1 MLNFTLMLCL
11 LQACADKLK
20 REIELY
26 GCPPDFPD
34 EEEEEEEINVKIE
47 DVIIKDKAKGKKVW
61 WLIVFILVEISN
73 LHLFNL
79 YLYSQYLTHKKCSVI
94 LKK

>member
-1 MLNFTLMLCL
+1 MLYL

-34 EEEEEEEINVKIE
+34 EEEEEEEIPVKTE
-47 DVIIKDKAKGKKVW
+47 EVIIKDKAKGKKVW
-61 WLIVFILVEISN
+61 WLIFILVKILYIYMS
-73 LHLFNL
+73 NL
-79 YLYSQYLTHKKCSVI
+79 YLSSQYLARKKYSNF
-94 LKK
+94 KK

>member
-1 MLNFTLMLCL
+1 M
-11 LQACADKLK
+11 K

-34 EEEEEEEINVKIE
+34 EEEEEEEINVKTE

-61 WLIVFILVEISN
+61 WLILFILVQILYLYLS
-73 LHLFNL
+73 NL
-79 YLYSQYLTHKKCSVI
+79 YLYSQYLAHKKCSVI
-94 LKK
+94 LKKEQKQKLSF